1 MNNQFR
7 KYSNEI
13 NNSIRNSYLKLRKN
27 QTLKYNK
34 MMRDKYLVFNNKMSI
49 WEAIALPSPL

>member
-13 NNSIRNSYLKLRKN
+13 NNSIRNSYLKLRTN

-34 MMRDKYLVFNNKMSI
+34 MIRDR
-49 WEAIALPSPL
+49 